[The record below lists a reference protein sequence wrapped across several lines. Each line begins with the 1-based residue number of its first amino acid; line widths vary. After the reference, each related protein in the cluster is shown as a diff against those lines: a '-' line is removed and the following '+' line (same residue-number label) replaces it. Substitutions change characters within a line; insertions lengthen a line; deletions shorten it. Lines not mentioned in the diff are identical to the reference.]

1 MAEQLEITA
10 LESQMND
17 EVGQLTR
24 LQQQVEAKKELV
36 NKLDGAIWA
45 LKMERQESNVNA
57 EDSNAVSAMG
67 EKAD

>member
-1 MAEQLEITA
+1 MAEKLEIKA

-24 LQQQVEAKKELV
+24 LQQQIEAKKELV

-57 EDSNAVSAMG
+57 DSNAVSAMG
-67 EKAD
+67 ATAG

>member
-1 MAEQLEITA
+1 MAEKLEIKA

-24 LQQQVEAKKELV
+24 LQQQIEAKKELV

-57 EDSNAVSAMG
+57 DSNAVSAMG